1 VNPEQYATRP
11 TIFLRLKAT
20 DAQPRELAWIEF
32 RNRYSPMMA
41 AFARRLGVREQD
53 VDDIIQEVITGFYAQ
68 VPVFEYDPAKG
79 RFRGFLKVCT
89 YRIVR
94 KHLDKSARR
103 AAVEDID
110 LVDPPDPKLDED
122 WDAIWQQERLRRAIE
137 LVRDDYGPDNT
148 TFRAFELYVMQGKE
162 PEDAAKELDLSVA
175 SIYQAK
181 KRITEAIKK
190 KLERLEAEE
199 D

>member
-1 VNPEQYATRP
+1 MNPEQYATRP

-32 RNRYSPMMA
+32 RNRYAPMMA

-68 VPVFEYDPAKG
+68 APVFEYDPAKG

-89 YRIVR
+89 YRTVR
-94 KHLDKSARR
+94 KQLNKAARG
-103 AAVEDID
+103 AAAEDVH

-122 WDAIWQQERLRRAIE
+122 WDAIWQQEQLRRAIE

-148 TFRAFELYVMQGKE
+148 TFRAFELYVMQGAA
-162 PEDAAKELDLSVA
+162 PDDAAKQLNLSVA

-181 KRITEAIKK
+181 KRITEAVRK
-190 KLERLEAEE
+190 KLERLEGEE
-199 D
+199 G